1 MTERYEPCPICSQPV
16 QYWERYPGL
25 LCHECSKRTTD
36 KNGTRVSHYNVS
48 LSGGC
53 YGVYEQEKEPY
64 MDPYCYV
71 DGVKCIADEHRF
83 GGIVVQIASAVKDDP
98 WTKPGENSFQE

>member
-1 MTERYEPCPICSQPV
+1 MSERYEPCPICSQPV

-25 LCHECSKRTTD
+25 LCQECSKRTTD

-48 LSGGC
+48 FSGGC
-53 YGVYEQEKEPY
+53 YGVYDEGKETY

-98 WTKPGENSFQE
+98 WAKQ